1 MIVVDVFVVL
11 FLLFAQGPTMM
22 LTYYLL
28 FFIQF
33 TLEQLLMPS
42 MVQVVS
48 IQQLARLQWVQ
59 FKQKVEFI
67 QQRALK

>member
-11 FLLFAQGPTMM
+11 FLLFAQALAMM
-22 LTYYLL
+22 LTYDLL

-33 TLEQLLMPS
+33 TLEQLLMLS
-42 MVQVVS
+42 LVQVAS
-48 IQQLARLQWVQ
+48 IQQLARLQRVQ
-59 FKQKVEFI
+59 FKQEVEFD